1 MEMAAIEKIVEG
13 DGVITVYFSSPY
25 EVEVDSVR
33 EEIRRI
39 NRQID
44 VTVSQDLLISQS
56 VSQSVFLIKSAAF
69 FNGLFSKIFDSFMFT
84 R

>member
-1 MEMAAIEKIVEG
+1 MAAIEKIVEG

-39 NRQID
+39 NRQ
-44 VTVSQDLLISQS
+44 
-56 VSQSVFLIKSAAF
+56 
-69 FNGLFSKIFDSFMFT
+69 M
-84 R
+84 